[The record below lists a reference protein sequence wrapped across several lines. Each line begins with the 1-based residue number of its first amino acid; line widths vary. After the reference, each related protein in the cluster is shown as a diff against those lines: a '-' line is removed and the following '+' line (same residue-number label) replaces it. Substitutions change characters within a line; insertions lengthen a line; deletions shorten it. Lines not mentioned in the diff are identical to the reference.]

1 MGGRGSSS
9 GLSSGAR
16 AKKSSNSI
24 ADLEKQIGQIKSQL
38 ATMVQKHGAL
48 GLPKK
53 YYDLQKQRQSLE
65 GQLRNEVSKRAAAR
79 KKETQ
84 SAPEKKTFV
93 NSFGEATTREI
104 TSASYKRAQARL
116 NKEIESRMRG
126 RRW

>member
-9 GLSSGAR
+9 GLISGAR

-65 GQLRNEVSKRAAAR
+65 GILRKAGAKNAAAKKKEVQPTSKR
-79 KKETQ
+79 
-84 SAPEKKTFV
+84 TFV
-93 NSFGEATTREI
+93 NGFGEATTREI

-116 NKEIESRMRG
+116 DKEIESRMRG